1 MPFMRNPSDPFAP
14 PNKQRP
20 ARLNSLLWILE
31 PLERDAGYTRR
42 KMFGCDAAYLD
53 GLLYLVVADREA
65 PWNGVMVCTSHERQ
79 AALMDDMPSLQPH
92 PELPKWLY
100 LPQTDEAFEASA
112 ETLVTLALARD
123 PRMGVAPKPKAS
135 RRTSWRSAD

>member
-1 MPFMRNPSDPFAP
+1 MRNQPDPFAP
-14 PNKQRP
+14 PRKPRP
-20 ARLNSLLWILE
+20 ARLNSLLWILD
-31 PLERDAGYTRR
+31 PLERDANFLRR

-79 AALMDDMPSLQPH
+79 AALIEDMPSLQPH

-100 LPQTDEAFEASA
+100 LPQTDEAFEMLA
-112 ETLVTLALARD
+112 EKLVALALARD
-123 PRMGVAPKPKAS
+123 PRMGVAPKPKTS
-135 RRTSWRSAD
+135 RRKSWRAED